1 MMRFV
6 ACRCSF
12 SPQYWRLRERQS
24 PLESNLW
31 VVNSRISSFTAK
43 LAAEW
48 RGRFCRL
55 PGCII
60 IMKEQQRES
69 KWVKVGAYETD
80 VCECEYNKEEGRRRK
95 CGGACTNK
103 YKMQNIVWTMKEML
117 GLCSLRLSKHFGVWN
132 IRQDQSSS
140 RIAWCGVAHGL
151 QFTPSV
157 GGATRPTL
165 VCQI

>member
-6 ACRCSF
+6 ACHCSF

-31 VVNSRISSFTAK
+31 VVNSRVSGFVAK

-48 RGRFCRL
+48 QGRCSRL

-60 IMKEQQRES
+60 IMKEQQWES
-69 KWVKVGAYETD
+69 KWVKVKAYETD
-80 VCECEYNKEEGRRRK
+80 VCACEYNKEEGWWRK
-95 CGGACTNK
+95 CGGVCQDD
-103 YKMQNIVWTMKEML
+103 YRMQNIVWTMKETL
-117 GLCSLRLSKHFGVWN
+117 DLCSVQLLKHLGVRK
-132 IRQDQSSS
+132 ITQDKSSS
-140 RIAWCGVAHGL
+140 RIASCGMTHSL
-151 QFTPSV
+151 QFTRSL